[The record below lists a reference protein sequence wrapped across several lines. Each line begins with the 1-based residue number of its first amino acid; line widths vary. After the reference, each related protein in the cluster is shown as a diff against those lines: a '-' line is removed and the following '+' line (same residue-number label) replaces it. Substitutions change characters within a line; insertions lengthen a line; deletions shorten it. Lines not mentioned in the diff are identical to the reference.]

1 MSYPAGTHR
10 SVSRIR
16 ALWMVTA
23 KPTDCSADL
32 KMRHFAHWS
41 NTSKHLGVSHSS
53 KDAYL
58 ITEAIKNGIRAGT
71 LSLFDCLNECV
82 RNEGVI

>member
-1 MSYPAGTHR
+1 
-10 SVSRIR
+10 
-16 ALWMVTA
+16 MVTA

-82 RNEGVI
+82 RNEGMI